1 MTDEID
7 VIAKEER
14 RKVDKGETEEII
26 KKFSI
31 YEYSDSLL
39 KAAQRNRTYAHIA
52 ATISRGLMLKTS
64 EIDDYRLHFI
74 KSFGVNRRHYLKR
87 SRIVSG
93 DADFFERIF
102 MLLRYIGTIRKY
114 SYYHLPMIGRRIF
127 EISNLEDEQSVSKA
141 FELIKD
147 RMVSQKDLLPVH
159 SAAQKKEIRK
169 ILRKLIFSN
178 INAFISNEDFGRRFN
193 VHPAVPYF
201 IKAIKFHRLSIDGDI
216 DFNEYYSDD
225 VIGGLVSFL
234 NVVFDSNS
242 YKESVRVR
250 AFNVEQNIKSIFG
263 YVKEKEEGKA
273 RYVVRFSLGF
283 KQKIENMYAK
293 DDDIHIE
300 SSNVATQ
307 PETKGLDKEPL
318 KIASQT
324 EGFKDKLEELV
335 EGRRKLFINC
345 SRNRL
350 FRHVDGYIWKLDYCS
365 IRGYYMHVF
374 LFLGRGWEHKL
385 DIRETMGQLWKSTII
400 KDGKGDVF
408 AYPGDRYEFNLM
420 DGDNSCHALY
430 EELEALFR
438 QDILAHV
445 DTTRS
450 NGKKARSFGKGS
462 QHKPVR
468 NRSKYKFS
476 QQPKD

>member
-14 RKVDKGETEEII
+14 RKVDKGETEEIL

-39 KAAQRNRTYAHIA
+39 KAAKRNRTYAHIA
-52 ATISRGLMLKTS
+52 ATISRGFMLKTS
-64 EIDDYRLHFI
+64 EIDDYRLRFI
-74 KSFGVNRRHYLKR
+74 KSLGVNRRHYLKK

-102 MLLRYIGTIRKY
+102 MLLRYIGTIREY

-127 EISNLEDEQSVSKA
+127 EISNLEDEQSVNKA
-141 FELIKD
+141 FELIND
-147 RMVSQKDLLPVH
+147 RMASQKDLLPVY
-159 SAAQKKEIRK
+159 SAVQKKDIRK
-169 ILRKLIFSN
+169 ILRRLISSN
-178 INAFISNEDFGRRFN
+178 INAFISDESFERHFN

-201 IKAIKFHRLSIDGDI
+201 IKAIKFHRLSIGCDT

-250 AFNVEQNIKSIFG
+250 VFNVEQNIKSIFG

-307 PETKGLDKEPL
+307 PETKGLNKEPL

-365 IRGYYMHVF
+365 VRGYYMHFF
-374 LFLGRGWEHKL
+374 LFLGRGWEHEL
-385 DIRETMGQLWKSTII
+385 DIRETIGQLWKSTII
-400 KDGKGDVF
+400 KDGEGDVF

-420 DGDNSCHALY
+420 DGGNSSHALY
-430 EELEALFR
+430 EELESLFR

-445 DTTRS
+445 DTILP
-450 NGKKARSFGKGS
+450 NGKKARSFGKGA

-468 NRSKYKFS
+468 NRSKYKF
-476 QQPKD
+476 

>member
-14 RKVDKGETEEII
+14 RKVDKGETEEIL

-39 KAAQRNRTYAHIA
+39 KAAKRNRTYAHIA
-52 ATISRGLMLKTS
+52 ATISRGFMLKTS
-64 EIDDYRLHFI
+64 EIDDYRLRFI
-74 KSFGVNRRHYLKR
+74 KSLGVNRRHYLKK
-87 SRIVSG
+87 SRVVSG

-102 MLLRYIGTIRKY
+102 MLLRYIGTIREY

-127 EISNLEDEQSVSKA
+127 EISNLEDEQSVNKA

-147 RMVSQKDLLPVH
+147 RMASQKDLLPVY
-159 SAAQKKEIRK
+159 SAVQKKEIRK
-169 ILRKLIFSN
+169 ILRKLISSN
-178 INAFISNEDFGRRFN
+178 INAFISDEDFERHFN

-201 IKAIKFHRLSIDGDI
+201 IKAIKFHRLSIGCDT

-225 VIGGLVSFL
+225 VIGGLVSFI

-242 YKESVRVR
+242 YKESVRLR

-263 YVKEKEEGKA
+263 YVKEKEEGNA

-293 DDDIHIE
+293 DNDIHIE

-365 IRGYYMHVF
+365 VRGYYMHVF

-385 DIRETMGQLWKSTII
+385 DIRETIGQLWKSTII
-400 KDGKGDVF
+400 KDGEGDVF

-420 DGDNSCHALY
+420 DGGNSSHALY
-430 EELEALFR
+430 EELESLFR

-445 DTTRS
+445 DTILP
-450 NGKKARSFGKGS
+450 NGKKARSFGKGA
-462 QHKPVR
+462 QRKPVR
-468 NRSKYKFS
+468 NRSKYKF
-476 QQPKD
+476 

>member
-14 RKVDKGETEEII
+14 RKVDKGETEEIL
-26 KKFSI
+26 KNFSI

-39 KAAQRNRTYAHIA
+39 KAAKRNRTYAHIA
-52 ATISRGLMLKTS
+52 ATISRGFMLKTS
-64 EIDDYRLHFI
+64 EIDDYRLRFI
-74 KSFGVNRRHYLKR
+74 KSLGVNRRHYLKK

-102 MLLRYIGTIRKY
+102 MLLIYIGTIREY

-127 EISNLEDEQSVSKA
+127 EISNLEDEQSVNKA

-147 RMVSQKDLLPVH
+147 RMASQKDLLPVY
-159 SAAQKKEIRK
+159 SAVQKKEIRK
-169 ILRKLIFSN
+169 ILRRLISSN
-178 INAFISNEDFGRRFN
+178 INAFISDEDFERHFN

-201 IKAIKFHRLSIDGDI
+201 IKAIKFHRLSIGCDT

-250 AFNVEQNIKSIFG
+250 VFNVEQNIKSIFG

-300 SSNVATQ
+300 SSNVDTQ

-365 IRGYYMHVF
+365 VRGYYMHVF

-385 DIRETMGQLWKSTII
+385 DIRETIGQLWKSTII
-400 KDGKGDVF
+400 KDGEGDVF

-420 DGDNSCHALY
+420 DGGNSSHALY
-430 EELEALFR
+430 EELESLFR

-445 DTTRS
+445 DTILP
-450 NGKKARSFGKGS
+450 NGKKARSFGKGA
-462 QHKPVR
+462 QRKPVR
-468 NRSKYKFS
+468 NRSKYKF
-476 QQPKD
+476 

>member
-14 RKVDKGETEEII
+14 RKVDKGETEEIL

-39 KAAQRNRTYAHIA
+39 KAAKRNRTYAHIA
-52 ATISRGLMLKTS
+52 ATISRGFMLKTS
-64 EIDDYRLHFI
+64 EIDDYRLRFI
-74 KSFGVNRRHYLKR
+74 KSLGVNRRHYLKK

-102 MLLRYIGTIRKY
+102 MLLRYIGTIREY

-127 EISNLEDEQSVSKA
+127 EISNLEDEQSVNKA

-147 RMVSQKDLLPVH
+147 RMASQKDLLPVY

-169 ILRKLIFSN
+169 ILRRLISSN
-178 INAFISNEDFGRRFN
+178 INAFISDEDFERHFN

-201 IKAIKFHRLSIDGDI
+201 IKAIKFHRLSIGCDT

-250 AFNVEQNIKSIFG
+250 VFNVEQNIKSIFG

-273 RYVVRFSLGF
+273 RYAVRFSLGF

-365 IRGYYMHVF
+365 VRGYYLHVF

-385 DIRETMGQLWKSTII
+385 DIREMIGQLWKSTII
-400 KDGKGDVF
+400 KDGEGDVF
-408 AYPGDRYEFNLM
+408 AYPGDRYEFDLM
-420 DGDNSCHALY
+420 DGGNSSHALY
-430 EELEALFR
+430 EELESLFR

-445 DTTRS
+445 DTILT
-450 NGKKARSFGKGS
+450 NGKKARSFGKGA
-462 QHKPVR
+462 QRKPVR
-468 NRSKYKFS
+468 NRSKYKF
-476 QQPKD
+476 

>member
-14 RKVDKGETEEII
+14 RKVDKGETEEIL

-39 KAAQRNRTYAHIA
+39 KAAKRNRTYAHIA
-52 ATISRGLMLKTS
+52 ATISRGFMLKTS
-64 EIDDYRLHFI
+64 EIDDYRLRFI
-74 KSFGVNRRHYLKR
+74 KYLGVNRRHYLKK

-102 MLLRYIGTIRKY
+102 MLLRYIGTIREY

-127 EISNLEDEQSVSKA
+127 EISNLEDEQSVNKA

-147 RMVSQKDLLPVH
+147 RMASQKDLLPVY
-159 SAAQKKEIRK
+159 SAVQKKEIRK
-169 ILRKLIFSN
+169 ILRRLISSN
-178 INAFISNEDFGRRFN
+178 INAFISDEDFERRFN

-201 IKAIKFHRLSIDGDI
+201 IKAIKFHRLSIGCDT

-225 VIGGLVSFL
+225 VIGGVVSFL
-234 NVVFDSNS
+234 NIVFDSNS

-250 AFNVEQNIKSIFG
+250 VFNVEQNIKSIFG

-345 SRNRL
+345 SRNPL

-365 IRGYYMHVF
+365 VRGYYMHVF

-385 DIRETMGQLWKSTII
+385 DIRETIGQLWKSTII
-400 KDGKGDVF
+400 KDGEGDVF
-408 AYPGDRYEFNLM
+408 AYPGERYEFNFM
-420 DGDNSCHALY
+420 DGGNSSHALY
-430 EELEALFR
+430 EELESLFR

-445 DTTRS
+445 DTILP
-450 NGKKARSFGKGS
+450 NGKKARSFGKGA
-462 QHKPVR
+462 QRKPVR
-468 NRSKYKFS
+468 NRSKYKF
-476 QQPKD
+476 

>member
-14 RKVDKGETEEII
+14 RKVDKGETEEIL

-39 KAAQRNRTYAHIA
+39 KAAKRNRTYAHIA
-52 ATISRGLMLKTS
+52 ATISRGFMLKTS
-64 EIDDYRLHFI
+64 EIDDYRLRFI
-74 KSFGVNRRHYLKR
+74 KSLGVNRRHYLKK

-102 MLLRYIGTIRKY
+102 MLLRYIRTIREY

-127 EISNLEDEQSVSKA
+127 EISNLEDEQSVNKA

-147 RMVSQKDLLPVH
+147 RMASQKDLLPVY
-159 SAAQKKEIRK
+159 SAVQKKEIRK
-169 ILRKLIFSN
+169 ILRRLISSN
-178 INAFISNEDFGRRFN
+178 INAFISDEDFERHFN

-201 IKAIKFHRLSIDGDI
+201 IKAIKFHRLSIGCDT

-250 AFNVEQNIKSIFG
+250 VFNVEQNIKSIFG

-283 KQKIENMYAK
+283 KQKIESMYAK

-307 PETKGLDKEPL
+307 PETKGLDKESL
-318 KIASQT
+318 KISSQT

-365 IRGYYMHVF
+365 VRGYYMHVF

-385 DIRETMGQLWKSTII
+385 DIRETIGQLWKSTII
-400 KDGKGDVF
+400 KDGEGDVF

-420 DGDNSCHALY
+420 DGGNSSHALY
-430 EELEALFR
+430 EELESLFR
-438 QDILAHV
+438 QDILAHA
-445 DTTRS
+445 DTILP
-450 NGKKARSFGKGS
+450 NGKKARSFGKGA
-462 QHKPVR
+462 QRKPVM
-468 NRSKYKFS
+468 NRSKYKF
-476 QQPKD
+476 

>member
-14 RKVDKGETEEII
+14 RKVDKGETEEIL

-39 KAAQRNRTYAHIA
+39 KAAKRNRTYAHIA
-52 ATISRGLMLKTS
+52 ATISRGFMLKTS
-64 EIDDYRLHFI
+64 EIDDYRLRFI
-74 KSFGVNRRHYLKR
+74 KSLGVNRRHYLKK

-102 MLLRYIGTIRKY
+102 MLLRYIGTIREY

-127 EISNLEDEQSVSKA
+127 EISNLEDEQSVNKA
-141 FELIKD
+141 FELIND
-147 RMVSQKDLLPVH
+147 RMASQKDLLPVY
-159 SAAQKKEIRK
+159 SAVQKKDIRK
-169 ILRKLIFSN
+169 ILRRLISSN
-178 INAFISNEDFGRRFN
+178 INAFISDESFERHFN

-201 IKAIKFHRLSIDGDI
+201 IKAIKFHRLSIGCDT

-250 AFNVEQNIKSIFG
+250 VFNVEQNIKSIFG

-307 PETKGLDKEPL
+307 PETKGLNKEPL

-365 IRGYYMHVF
+365 VRGYYMHVF
-374 LFLGRGWEHKL
+374 LFLGRGWEHEL
-385 DIRETMGQLWKSTII
+385 DIRETIGQLWKSTII
-400 KDGKGDVF
+400 KDGEGDVF

-420 DGDNSCHALY
+420 DGGNSSHALY
-430 EELEALFR
+430 EELESLFR

-445 DTTRS
+445 DTILP
-450 NGKKARSFGKGS
+450 NGKKARSFGKGA

-468 NRSKYKFS
+468 NRSKYKF
-476 QQPKD
+476 

>member
-14 RKVDKGETEEII
+14 RKVDKGETEEIL

-39 KAAQRNRTYAHIA
+39 KAAKRNRTYAHIA
-52 ATISRGLMLKTS
+52 ATISRGFMLKTS
-64 EIDDYRLHFI
+64 EIDDYRLRFI
-74 KSFGVNRRHYLKR
+74 KSLGVNRRHYLKK
-87 SRIVSG
+87 SRVVSG

-102 MLLRYIGTIRKY
+102 MLLRYIGTIREY

-127 EISNLEDEQSVSKA
+127 EISNLEDEQSVNKA

-147 RMVSQKDLLPVH
+147 RMASQKDLLPVY
-159 SAAQKKEIRK
+159 SAVQKKEIRK
-169 ILRKLIFSN
+169 ILRKLISSN
-178 INAFISNEDFGRRFN
+178 INAFISDEDFERHFN

-201 IKAIKFHRLSIDGDI
+201 IKTIKFHRLSIGCDT

-365 IRGYYMHVF
+365 VRGYYMHVF

-385 DIRETMGQLWKSTII
+385 DIRETIGQLWKSTII
-400 KDGKGDVF
+400 KDGEGDVF
-408 AYPGDRYEFNLM
+408 AYPGERYEFNLM
-420 DGDNSCHALY
+420 DGGNSSHALY
-430 EELEALFR
+430 EELESLFR
-438 QDILAHV
+438 QDVLAHV
-445 DTTRS
+445 DTILP
-450 NGKKARSFGKGS
+450 NGKKARSFGKGA
-462 QHKPVR
+462 QRKPVR
-468 NRSKYKFS
+468 NRSKYKF
-476 QQPKD
+476 

>member
-14 RKVDKGETEEII
+14 RKVDKGETEEIL

-39 KAAQRNRTYAHIA
+39 KAAKRNRTYAHIA
-52 ATISRGLMLKTS
+52 ATISRGFMLKTS
-64 EIDDYRLHFI
+64 EIDDYRLRFI
-74 KSFGVNRRHYLKR
+74 KSLGVNRRHYLKK

-102 MLLRYIGTIRKY
+102 MLLRYIGTIREY

-127 EISNLEDEQSVSKA
+127 EISNLEDEQSVNKA
-141 FELIKD
+141 FELIND
-147 RMVSQKDLLPVH
+147 RMASQKDLLPVY
-159 SAAQKKEIRK
+159 SAVQKKDIRK
-169 ILRKLIFSN
+169 ILRRLISSN
-178 INAFISNEDFGRRFN
+178 INAFISDESFERHFN

-201 IKAIKFHRLSIDGDI
+201 IKAIKFHRLSIGCDT

-250 AFNVEQNIKSIFG
+250 VFNVEQNIKSIFG

-307 PETKGLDKEPL
+307 PETKGLNKEPL

-324 EGFKDKLEELV
+324 EGFKDKLGELV

-365 IRGYYMHVF
+365 VRGYYMHVF
-374 LFLGRGWEHKL
+374 LFLGRGWEHEL
-385 DIRETMGQLWKSTII
+385 DIRETIGQLWKSTII
-400 KDGKGDVF
+400 KDGEGDVF

-420 DGDNSCHALY
+420 DGGNSSHALY
-430 EELEALFR
+430 EELESLFR

-445 DTTRS
+445 DTILP
-450 NGKKARSFGKGS
+450 NGKKARSFGKGA

-468 NRSKYKFS
+468 NRSKYKF
-476 QQPKD
+476 

>member
-14 RKVDKGETEEII
+14 RKVDKGETEEIL

-39 KAAQRNRTYAHIA
+39 KAAKRNRTYAHIA
-52 ATISRGLMLKTS
+52 ATISRGFMLKTS
-64 EIDDYRLHFI
+64 EIDDYRLRFI
-74 KSFGVNRRHYLKR
+74 KSLGVNRRHYLKK
-87 SRIVSG
+87 SRVVSG

-102 MLLRYIGTIRKY
+102 MLLRYIGTIREY

-127 EISNLEDEQSVSKA
+127 EISNLEDEQSVNKA

-147 RMVSQKDLLPVH
+147 RMASQKDLLPVY
-159 SAAQKKEIRK
+159 SAVQKKEIRK
-169 ILRKLIFSN
+169 ILRKLISSN
-178 INAFISNEDFGRRFN
+178 INAFISDEDFERHFN

-201 IKAIKFHRLSIDGDI
+201 IKAIKFHRLSIGCDT

-365 IRGYYMHVF
+365 VRGYYMHVF

-385 DIRETMGQLWKSTII
+385 DIRETIGQLWKSTII
-400 KDGKGDVF
+400 KDGEGDVF
-408 AYPGDRYEFNLM
+408 AYPGERYEFNLM
-420 DGDNSCHALY
+420 DGGNSSHALY
-430 EELEALFR
+430 EELESLFR
-438 QDILAHV
+438 QDVLAHV
-445 DTTRS
+445 DTILP
-450 NGKKARSFGKGS
+450 NGKKARSFGKGA
-462 QHKPVR
+462 QRKPVR
-468 NRSKYKFS
+468 NRSKYKF
-476 QQPKD
+476 

>member
-14 RKVDKGETEEII
+14 RKVDKGETEEIL

-39 KAAQRNRTYAHIA
+39 KAAKRNRTYAHIA
-52 ATISRGLMLKTS
+52 ATISRGFMLKTS
-64 EIDDYRLHFI
+64 EIDDYRLRFI
-74 KSFGVNRRHYLKR
+74 KSLGVNRRHYLKK

-102 MLLRYIGTIRKY
+102 MLLRYIGTIREY

-127 EISNLEDEQSVSKA
+127 EISNLEDEQSVNKA

-147 RMVSQKDLLPVH
+147 RMASQKDLLPVY
-159 SAAQKKEIRK
+159 SAVQKKEIRK
-169 ILRKLIFSN
+169 ILRGLISSN
-178 INAFISNEDFGRRFN
+178 INAFISDEDFERHLN

-201 IKAIKFHRLSIDGDI
+201 IKAIKFHRLSIGCDT

-365 IRGYYMHVF
+365 VRGYYMHVF

-385 DIRETMGQLWKSTII
+385 DIRETIGQLWKSTII
-400 KDGKGDVF
+400 KDGEGDVF

-420 DGDNSCHALY
+420 DGGNSSHALY
-430 EELEALFR
+430 EELESLFR
-438 QDILAHV
+438 QDVLAHV
-445 DTTRS
+445 DTILP
-450 NGKKARSFGKGS
+450 NGKKARSFGKGA
-462 QHKPVR
+462 QRKPVR
-468 NRSKYKFS
+468 NRSKYKF
-476 QQPKD
+476 